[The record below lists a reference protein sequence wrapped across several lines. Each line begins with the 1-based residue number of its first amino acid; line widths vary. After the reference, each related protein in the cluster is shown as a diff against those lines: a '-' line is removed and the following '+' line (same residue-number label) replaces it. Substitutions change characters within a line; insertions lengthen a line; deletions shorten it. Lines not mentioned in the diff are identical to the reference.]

1 VLSRIA
7 ESLFWIGRYVERAD
21 GTARILDVHLERL
34 NHLPLEEQRSV
45 ARELLAVMGARPQ
58 GEEFGLPELLHALA
72 YDKTSA
78 SSIAGSLGA
87 ARENARRARETV
99 SSSLWESLNTT
110 YYGLNQHR
118 KDVVGTYR
126 FCNWV
131 LERTAMVRGLADTTV
146 SHDDSWLFLV
156 LGRSLERADMT
167 ARMLSTRDVLSA
179 GMSWVNMLRC
189 AGAYES
195 FLRTRRAAFGD
206 QHAAEFLLLDRLFPR
221 SIVYA
226 LRDADEC
233 LAKLDP
239 SAQRVGFIND
249 ARRIVGQARTFLEF
263 HRTDDLMAELPEHMD
278 RVQKA
283 VTQAS
288 DAISRKYFN
297 QADELAWVGEVS

>member
-1 VLSRIA
+1 
-7 ESLFWIGRYVERAD
+7 
-21 GTARILDVHLERL
+21 
-34 NHLPLEEQRSV
+34 
-45 ARELLAVMGARPQ
+45 
-58 GEEFGLPELLHALA
+58 
-72 YDKTSA
+72 
-78 SSIAGSLGA
+78 
-87 ARENARRARETV
+87 V
-99 SSSLWESLNTT
+99 SSGLWESLNTT

-126 FCNWV
+126 FCHWV
-131 LERTAMVRGLADTTV
+131 LERTAMVSGLADTTV
-146 SHDDSWLFLV
+146 SHDDSWLFLA

-226 LRDADEC
+226 LRDADDC

-263 HRTDDLMAELPEHMD
+263 HRTDDLMSELPEHME

-283 VTQAS
+283 VAQAS

>member
-1 VLSRIA
+1 
-7 ESLFWIGRYVERAD
+7 
-21 GTARILDVHLERL
+21 
-34 NHLPLEEQRSV
+34 
-45 ARELLAVMGARPQ
+45 M
-58 GEEFGLPELLHALA
+58 
-72 YDKTSA
+72 
-78 SSIAGSLGA
+78 
-87 ARENARRARETV
+87 V
-99 SSSLWESLNTT
+99 S
-110 YYGLNQHR
+110 
-118 KDVVGTYR
+118 
-126 FCNWV
+126 
-131 LERTAMVRGLADTTV
+131 GLADTTV
-146 SHDDSWLFLV
+146 SHDDSWLFLA

-226 LRDADEC
+226 LRDADDC

-239 SAQRVGFIND
+239 TAQRVGFIND

-263 HRTDDLMAELPEHMD
+263 HRTDDLMSELPEHME

-283 VTQAS
+283 VAQAS

>member
-1 VLSRIA
+1 MLSRIA

-34 NHLPLEEQRSV
+34 NHLPEDERRSV
-45 ARELLAVMGARPQ
+45 AEELLAVMGARVE
-58 GEEFGLPELLHALA
+58 GEEFGLNDLLHALA
-72 YDKTSA
+72 YDRQSA
-78 SSIAGSLGA
+78 TSIAGSLGA

-146 SHDDSWLFLV
+146 SHDESWQFLV

-167 ARMLSTRDVLSA
+167 ARMLSTRDVLS
-179 GMSWVNMLRC
+179 GGISWVNMLRS

-195 FLRTRRAAFGD
+195 FLRTQRVSFND

-233 LAKLDP
+233 LETLDP

-263 HRTDDLMAELPEHMD
+263 HRTDDLLSELPEHME
-278 RVQKA
+278 RVQRA
-283 VTQAS
+283 VAQAS

-297 QADELAWVGEVS
+297 QAVDLAWVGEVS